1 MTPVAA
7 IHEAAHAVV
16 AEQVGIRVEHVEIGR
31 RLVDAGDGP
40 VAVKGYVVFGAR
52 CASDF
57 EVAVSY
63 AAGPVAEERV
73 TGILRRDRTPGAD
86 FVEVDWFT
94 FGDPEVEQFVIEAAR
109 ASVASNWQM
118 ITRVA
123 DALAAHG
130 AISGHDVRRIIGEVA
145 ANPRTSKKSARTN
158 ALSGGCVPVIA
169 RLSQDPRP

>member
-1 MTPVAA
+1 MIAA
-7 IHEAAHAVV
+7 ALHEAAHAVV
-16 AEQVGIRVEHVEIGR
+16 AEHAGIRVERVEIGR
-31 RLVDAGDGP
+31 RVVDAGDGP
-40 VAVKGYVVFGAR
+40 VAANGFVVFGAR

-57 EVAVSY
+57 EVAVTY
-63 AAGPVAEERV
+63 AAGPVAEEIV

-109 ASVASNWQM
+109 ATIASNWQM

-130 AISGHDVRRIIGEVA
+130 ALSGDDVRLIIGEMA
-145 ANPRTSKKSARTN
+145 ANPQTSKKSARTS
-158 ALSGGCVPVIA
+158 ALLGGSDPVA
-169 RLSQDPRP
+169 GRPQGGP